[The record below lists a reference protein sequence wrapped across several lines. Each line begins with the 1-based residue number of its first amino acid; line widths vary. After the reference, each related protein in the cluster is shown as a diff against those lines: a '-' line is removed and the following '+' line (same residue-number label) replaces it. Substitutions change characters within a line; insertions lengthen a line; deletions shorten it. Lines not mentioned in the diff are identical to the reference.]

1 MIGGVQLQSAGEDSR
16 NVTFPCRW
24 IAIASAAIALAGL
37 SGPAAGG
44 TAGTAPRPH
53 PAAVMTERPPA
64 TPARYWTRARMAA
77 ARDVIS
83 GAQDSPAAGAA
94 QDSAGAVGLRWSG
107 AGAVA
112 RSTGRVFFT
121 LDGTDYSC
129 SGSAVAGASAS
140 ASVVVTAGHC
150 VSDGAGRWA
159 THWVFVPG
167 YRDGRQ
173 PFGGYPARRYFVAA
187 GWAHGGNEDDDVAF
201 VVVKTARVRGVTRT
215 LAAAVGG
222 QRIGFGYRGTL
233 ETVFGY
239 PSAPPYSGRRLDYC
253 AGALFPDPYGSA
265 DAGLNCSMTEGGS
278 GGPWFSGF
286 DPRTGRGTITGVT
299 TFRYANN
306 SLALYS
312 ANLGTTARALYE
324 QAQRVRN

>member
-1 MIGGVQLQSAGEDSR
+1 
-16 NVTFPCRW
+16 
-24 IAIASAAIALAGL
+24 
-37 SGPAAGG
+37 
-44 TAGTAPRPH
+44 
-53 PAAVMTERPPA
+53 
-64 TPARYWTRARMAA
+64 
-77 ARDVIS
+77 
-83 GAQDSPAAGAA
+83 
-94 QDSAGAVGLRWSG
+94 
-107 AGAVA
+107 
-112 RSTGRVFFT
+112 VFFT
-121 LDGTDYSC
+121 LDGADYSC

-140 ASVVVTAGHC
+140 VVVTAAHC

-173 PFGGYPARRYFVAA
+173 PYGSYPARRYVVAA
-187 GWAHGGNEDDDVAF
+187 GWAHGANEDDDVAF
-201 VVVKTARVRGVTRT
+201 VVVKTARVHGVTRT

-222 QRIGFGYRGTL
+222 QRIGFGYRGTVQ
-233 ETVFGY
+233 TVFGY
-239 PSAPPYSGRRLDYC
+239 PSAPPYSGRQLDYC
-253 AGALFPDPYGSA
+253 AGTLFPDPYGSA
-265 DAGLNCSMTEGGS
+265 DAGVNCSMTEGGS

-312 ANLGTTARALYE
+312 ANLGTTARTLYEQALYEQALYE